1 MKRVSVGDTDL
12 LLTLFTRERG
22 LVTVAA
28 RGARGPKSKLGPL
41 EPLHTLRVRLE
52 LSSRSDVAKL
62 REATVARPRLALCEN
77 ADRLEAASQL
87 LRWVRS
93 LSPSHEPEAKA
104 FILLDAALDRLEE
117 VERGAEMLTTVAIAG
132 LSLAAAFGYRLELD
146 ACVRCGTPCPA
157 GASAYVD
164 VAAGGV
170 VCTRCGGGGLLVRG
184 PLREALSRGRKGES
198 ITLSIGEA
206 ESALDLAERAIGSHT
221 RSGAARK

>member
-1 MKRVSVGDTDL
+1 MRRVSVGDSDL

-22 LVTVAA
+22 LVTTAA
-28 RGARGPKSKLGPL
+28 RGARGPKSKFGPL

-62 REATVARPRLALCEN
+62 REATVAHPRLALCED
-77 ADRLEAASQL
+77 AERLDAASRL
-87 LRWVRS
+87 LRWVRA
-93 LSPSHEPEAKA
+93 LSPSHEPEGKA
-104 FILLDAALDRLEE
+104 FALLDAALDRLEE
-117 VERGAEMLTTVAIAG
+117 ADRGAEMLTTVAIAG

-164 VAAGGV
+164 VGAGGV
-170 VCTRCGGGGLLVRG
+170 VCTRCGGGGLLLRG
-184 PLREALSRGRKGES
+184 SLRETLSRGTKGAG

-206 ESALDLAERAIGSHT
+206 ESAVDLAERVIGSHT
-221 RSGAARK
+221 RGQDARK